1 MAERWLP
8 VDKIAAHLG
17 VNPDTICKWM
27 PLKITTARKL
37 GRPWKFL
44 ALEVDR
50 WAKKSRS
57 AVVVDETQPCIAK
70 IPTSKT
76 LS

>member
-27 PLKITTARKL
+27 PLKIRVARKR

-44 ALEVDR
+44 ALKVDQ
-50 WAKKSRS
+50 WVKKSCIV
-57 AVVVDETQPCIAK
+57 VVVDETQPCIAK

>member
-1 MAERWLP
+1 MSERWLS
-8 VDKIAAHLG
+8 VDEIAPHFG

-27 PLKITTARKL
+27 PLKIRAARKL

-44 ALEVDR
+44 ALEVDQ
-50 WAKKSRS
+50 WVKKSCI
-57 AVVVDETQPCIAK
+57 AVVVDENQPCIAK

>member
-1 MAERWLP
+1 MDAPEDQDRAQARATLE
-8 VDKIAAHLG
+8 VLG
-17 VNPDTICKWM
+17 VGSGSM
-27 PLKITTARKL
+27 
-37 GRPWKFL
+37 GQ
-44 ALEVDR
+44 
-50 WAKKSRS
+50 KSRI

>member
-1 MAERWLP
+1 MSERWLP
-8 VDKIAAHLG
+8 VNEIAAHLG

-27 PLKITTARKL
+27 TLKIRTARML

-44 ALEVDR
+44 ALEVDQWFKR
-50 WAKKSRS
+50 SRI
-57 AVVVDETQPCIAK
+57 AVVVGETQLCISK

>member
-1 MAERWLP
+1 MAKRWLP
-8 VDKIAAHLG
+8 VDQMAAHLG
-17 VNPDTICKWM
+17 VNPDTIRKRM
-27 PLKITTARKL
+27 PLKIRTARKL

-50 WAKKSRS
+50 WVKKSRS